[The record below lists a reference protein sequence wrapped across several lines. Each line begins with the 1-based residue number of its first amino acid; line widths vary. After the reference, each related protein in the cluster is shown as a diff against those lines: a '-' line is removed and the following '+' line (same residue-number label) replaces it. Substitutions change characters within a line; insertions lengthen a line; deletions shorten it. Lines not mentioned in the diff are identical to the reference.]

1 MAPQNIDRRTGVTRW
16 KGRLLGKPIASKLD
30 AHHRLKKRV
39 ALPVFA
45 SDAIS
50 STAYATEEILIV
62 FLTMAAVGATAFD
75 NLIPIAIMVVILL
88 AIVVNSY
95 RQTIFA
101 YPQGGGSYIVAKDNL
116 GKYPSLVS
124 GASMLVDYILTVA
137 VSVAGGVA
145 AIVSAF
151 NGLAHYRVWL
161 CVGFITLI
169 TLANLRGVRES
180 GALFAPPT
188 YLYII
193 SLAALIVV
201 GLYRVYFQDLPPI
214 SHTGLVEQEL
224 LNGQKAL
231 TLFYFLKAF
240 SSGAVALTG
249 VEAIADGVPAF
260 EKPEPRNAARTL
272 VMMAVILGTSFFG
285 LSVLAKHLE
294 PLKDHEGK
302 IRDTVLA
309 QMAEQVYGGRNIFFF
324 VTQFATFGI
333 LILAANTA
341 YADFPR
347 LSSVIAKDSFL
358 PRQFANRGDRL
369 VFSNGIIVLG
379 VAASGLVIAFGGIV
393 NALIPLYA
401 VGVFT
406 GFTLSQSGMFVRL
419 LRLKEKG
426 WHLKAFFTGL
436 GAVTTLAVALSVVI
450 VKFTDGAWIPA
461 VIIPTMILVFS
472 GINRHY
478 VRVKRFLSVAE
489 KNVPPFRTHFVV
501 VLIGS
506 INAGV
511 VQAIK
516 YAQSLRPDRLLAL
529 SIVGSNEEGEALIR
543 DWNKRFPGV
552 DLEAPVDD
560 YRNLTDMVLL
570 EIERLDG
577 LQDDDIVTVVIPE
590 FVTSL
595 RSQWLHNQS
604 ALAIKARLLFRPNT
618 VVTSI
623 PIVIPA
629 GAEAEQA

>member
-1 MAPQNIDRRTGVTRW
+1 MAPQNVDRRTGW
-16 KGRLLGKPIASKLD
+16 QRLKTTLIGAPIETHQD

-62 FLTMAAVGATAFD
+62 FLTMAAIGATAFD
-75 NLIPIAIMVVILL
+75 NLVPIAIMVVILL

-95 RQTIFA
+95 RQTIYA
-101 YPQGGGSYIVAKDNL
+101 YPHGGGSYIVAKDNL

-151 NGLAHYRVWL
+151 NGLAPYRVWL
-161 CVGFITLI
+161 CVAFIALI
-169 TLANLRGVRES
+169 TYANLRGVRES

-188 YLYII
+188 YLYIL
-193 SLAALIVV
+193 SLAALILV
-201 GLYRVYFQDLPPI
+201 GLYRVYFQDLAPI
-214 SHTGLVEQEL
+214 SHTGEVEREL
-224 LNGQKAL
+224 LEGQKAL
-231 TLFYFLKAF
+231 TIFYFLKAF

-260 EKPEPRNAARTL
+260 EKPEPKNAARTL
-272 VMMAVILGTSFFG
+272 VMMACILGASFFG
-285 LSVLAKHLE
+285 LSVLAQHLE
-294 PLKDHEGK
+294 PLKDDEGLIK
-302 IRDTVLA
+302 DTVLA
-309 QMAEQVYGGRNIFFF
+309 QMAEQVYGGRNVFFF

-358 PRQFANRGDRL
+358 PRQFTNRGDRL
-369 VFSNGIIVLG
+369 VFSNGIIFLG
-379 VAASGLVIAFGGIV
+379 IAASGLVVAFGGIV

-419 LRLKEKG
+419 ARLKEKQ
-426 WHLKAFFTGL
+426 WLTKAFFTGV
-436 GAVTTLAVALSVVI
+436 GALTTLAVALAVVI

-461 VIIPTMILVFS
+461 VVIPTMIFIFT

-478 VRVKRFLSVAE
+478 VRVKKFLNVAE
-489 KNVPPFRTHFVV
+489 KEVPPFRTHFVV
-501 VLIGS
+501 VLVGS
-506 INAGV
+506 VNAGV
-511 VQAIK
+511 AQAMK
-516 YAQSLRPDRLLAL
+516 YAQSLNPDRLMGL
-529 SIVGSNEEGEALIR
+529 SIIGSEEEGVVLNRIWRE
-543 DWNKRFPGV
+543 NFPNV
-552 DLEAPVDD
+552 ELQATVDD
-560 YRNLTDMVLL
+560 FRNLTDKVLY
-570 EIERLDG
+570 EIDRLDG
-577 LQDDDIVTVVIPE
+577 LQPDDLITVVIPE
-590 FVTSL
+590 FVTSI

-618 VVTSI
+618 VVTSVPILI
-623 PIVIPA
+623 P
-629 GAEAEQA
+629 

>member
-1 MAPQNIDRRTGVTRW
+1 MPQNIDDRTSW
-16 KGRLLGKPIASKLD
+16 QRLKKLLIGEPIETKFDS
-30 AHHRLKKRV
+30 HHRLKKRV

-62 FLTMAAVGATAFD
+62 FLTMAAVGAAAFD
-75 NLIPIAIMVVILL
+75 NLVPIAIMVVVLL

-95 RQTIFA
+95 RQTIHA
-101 YPQGGGSYIVAKDNL
+101 YPHGGGSYIVAKDNL

-151 NGLAHYRVWL
+151 NGLAPYRVWL
-161 CVGFITLI
+161 CVGFIVLI
-169 TLANLRGVRES
+169 TYANLRGVRES

-188 YLYII
+188 YLYVV
-193 SLAALIVV
+193 SLAALILV
-201 GLYRVYFQDLPPI
+201 GLYRVYFQDLGPI
-214 SHTGLVEQEL
+214 AHTGEVEREL
-224 LNGQKAL
+224 LEGQKAV

-249 VEAIADGVPAF
+249 IEAVADGVPAF
-260 EKPEPRNAARTL
+260 EKPEPKNAAKTL

-285 LSVLAKHLE
+285 LSVLARHLE
-294 PLKDHEGK
+294 PLKDHEGRIK
-302 IRDTVLA
+302 DTVLA

-379 VAASGLVIAFGGIV
+379 VAASALVVAFGGIV

-406 GFTLSQSGMFVRL
+406 GFTISQTGMFVRL
-419 LRLKEKG
+419 VKRREQS
-426 WHLKAFFTGL
+426 WPLKAFFTGV
-436 GAVTTLAVALSVVI
+436 GALTTFAVALAVVT

-461 VIIPTMILVFS
+461 VVIPAMIFAFTF
-472 GINRHY
+472 INRHY
-478 VRVKRFLSVAE
+478 ARVKQFLSVA
-489 KNVPPFRTHFVV
+489 NNQVPPFRTHFVV
-501 VLIGS
+501 VLVGS
-506 INAGV
+506 VNAGV
-511 VQAIK
+511 VQAMK
-516 YAQSLRPDRLLAL
+516 YAQSLRPDRLMGL
-529 SIVGSNEEGEALIR
+529 SIVGSDEEGALLLR
-543 DWNKRFPGV
+543 EWDEQFPGQE
-552 DLEAPVDD
+552 LQTPVDD
-560 YRNLTDMVLL
+560 FRNLTDKVLS

-577 LQDDDIVTVVIPE
+577 LQHDDIITVVIPE

-618 VVTSI
+618 VVTSV
-623 PIVIPA
+623 PIVIP
-629 GAEAEQA
+629 

>member
-1 MAPQNIDRRTGVTRW
+1 MAPQNVDRRTGW
-16 KGRLLGKPIASKLD
+16 QRLKTTLIGAPIETHQD

-62 FLTMAAVGATAFD
+62 FLTMAAIGATAFD
-75 NLIPIAIMVVILL
+75 NLVPIAIMVVILL

-95 RQTIFA
+95 RQTIYA
-101 YPQGGGSYIVAKDNL
+101 YPHGGGSYIVAKDNL

-151 NGLAHYRVWL
+151 NGLAPYRVWL
-161 CVGFITLI
+161 CVAFIALI
-169 TLANLRGVRES
+169 TYANLRGVRES

-188 YLYII
+188 YLYIL
-193 SLAALIVV
+193 SLAALILV
-201 GLYRVYFQDLPPI
+201 GLYRVYFQDLAPI
-214 SHTGLVEQEL
+214 SHTGEVEREL
-224 LNGQKAL
+224 LEGQKAL
-231 TLFYFLKAF
+231 TIFYFLKAF

-260 EKPEPRNAARTL
+260 EKPEPKNAARTL
-272 VMMAVILGTSFFG
+272 VMMACILGASFFG
-285 LSVLAKHLE
+285 LSVLAQHLE
-294 PLKDHEGK
+294 PLKDDEGLIK
-302 IRDTVLA
+302 DTVLA
-309 QMAEQVYGGRNIFFF
+309 QMAEQVYGGRNVFFF

-358 PRQFANRGDRL
+358 PRQFTNRGDRL
-369 VFSNGIIVLG
+369 VFSNGIIFLG
-379 VAASGLVIAFGGIV
+379 IAASGLVVAFGGIV

-419 LRLKEKG
+419 VRLKEKQ
-426 WHLKAFFTGL
+426 WLTKAFFTGV
-436 GAVTTLAVALSVVI
+436 GALTTLAVALAVVI

-461 VIIPTMILVFS
+461 VVIPTMIFIFT

-478 VRVKRFLSVAE
+478 VRVKKFLNVAE
-489 KNVPPFRTHFVV
+489 KEVPPFRTHFVV
-501 VLIGS
+501 VLVGS
-506 INAGV
+506 VNAGV
-511 VQAIK
+511 AQAMK
-516 YAQSLRPDRLLAL
+516 YAQSLNPDRLMGL
-529 SIVGSNEEGEALIR
+529 SIIGSEEEGVVLNRIWRE
-543 DWNKRFPGV
+543 NFPNV
-552 DLEAPVDD
+552 ELQATVDD
-560 YRNLTDMVLL
+560 FRNLTDKVLY
-570 EIERLDG
+570 EIDRLDG
-577 LQDDDIVTVVIPE
+577 LQPDDLITVVIPE
-590 FVTSL
+590 FVTSI

-618 VVTSI
+618 VVTSVPILI
-623 PIVIPA
+623 P
-629 GAEAEQA
+629 

>member
-1 MAPQNIDRRTGVTRW
+1 MSPKTKDNRTGIA
-16 KGRLLGKPIASKLD
+16 RLKEILIGKPIETHLD
-30 AHHRLKKRV
+30 SQHRLKKRV

-62 FLTMAAVGATAFD
+62 FLTMAAVGMAAFD
-75 NLIPIAIMVVILL
+75 NLVPIAIMVVVLL

-95 RQTIFA
+95 RQTINA
-101 YPQGGGSYIVAKDNL
+101 YPLGGGSYIVAKDNL

-137 VSVAGGVA
+137 VSVSGGVA

-151 NGLAHYRVWL
+151 NGLAPYRVWL
-161 CVGFITLI
+161 CVGFIVLI
-169 TLANLRGVRES
+169 TYANLRGIRES

-188 YLYII
+188 YLYIV
-193 SLAALIVV
+193 SLAALILV
-201 GLYRVYFQDLPPI
+201 GLYRVYFQDLGPI
-214 SHTGLVEQEL
+214 SHTGEVEREL
-224 LNGQKAL
+224 LEGQKAL

-249 VEAIADGVPAF
+249 IEAVADGVPAF
-260 EKPEPRNAARTL
+260 EKPEPKNANRTL
-272 VMMAVILGTSFFG
+272 MMMAVILGTSFFG
-285 LSVLAKHLE
+285 LSLLAKHLE
-294 PLKDHEGK
+294 PLKDEKGGIK
-302 IRDTVLA
+302 DTVLA
-309 QMAEQVYGGRNIFFF
+309 QLAEQVYGGRNVFFF

-369 VFSNGIIVLG
+369 VFSNGVIFLG
-379 VAASGLVIAFGGIV
+379 IAASGLVIAFGGIV

-406 GFTLSQSGMFVRL
+406 GFTISQSGMFVRL
-419 LRLKEKG
+419 VRIKEKQ
-426 WHLKAFFTGL
+426 WPIKAFFTGV
-436 GAVTTLAVALSVVI
+436 GALTTFAVAMAVVI

-461 VIIPTMILVFS
+461 VIIPSMIFIFT

-478 VRVKRFLSVAE
+478 VRVKSFLAVAD
-489 KNVPPFRTHFVV
+489 KVVPPFRTHFVV
-501 VLIGS
+501 VLVGS
-506 INAGV
+506 VNAGV
-511 VQAIK
+511 VQAVK

-529 SIVGSNEEGEALIR
+529 SVVGSDAEGVELDRIWRQNFTDVELIT
-543 DWNKRFPGV
+543 PI
-552 DLEAPVDD
+552 DD
-560 YRNLTDMVLL
+560 FRNLTDKVL
-570 EIERLDG
+570 EEVERLDG
-577 LQDDDIVTVVIPE
+577 LQPDDLITVVIPE
-590 FVTSL
+590 FVTSI

-618 VVTSI
+618 VVTSV
-623 PIVIPA
+623 PIVIP
-629 GAEAEQA
+629 

>member
-1 MAPQNIDRRTGVTRW
+1 MSPKTKDNRTAIARL
-16 KGRLLGKPIASKLD
+16 KGILIGKPIETHLD

-62 FLTMAAVGATAFD
+62 FLTMAAIGLAAFD
-75 NLIPIAIMVVILL
+75 NLVPIAIMVVILL

-95 RQTIFA
+95 RQTINA
-101 YPQGGGSYIVAKDNL
+101 YPHGGGSYIVAKDNL

-124 GASMLVDYILTVA
+124 GSAMLVDYILTVA
-137 VSVAGGVA
+137 VSVSGGVA

-151 NGLAHYRVWL
+151 NDLAPYRVWL
-161 CVGFITLI
+161 CVAFIALI
-169 TLANLRGVRES
+169 TFANLRGIRES

-193 SLAALIVV
+193 SLAALILV
-201 GLYRVYFQDLPPI
+201 GLYRVYFQDLGPI
-214 SHTGLVEQEL
+214 SHTGEVEREL
-224 LNGQKAL
+224 LEGQKAL

-249 VEAIADGVPAF
+249 IEAIADGVPAF
-260 EKPEPRNAARTL
+260 EKPEPKNANRTL
-272 VMMAVILGTSFFG
+272 IMMAVILGTSFFG

-294 PLKDHEGK
+294 PLKDHEGRIK
-302 IRDTVLA
+302 DTVLA
-309 QMAEQVYGGRNIFFF
+309 QLAEQVYGGRNIFFF

-358 PRQFANRGDRL
+358 PRQFTNRGDRL
-369 VFSNGIIVLG
+369 VFSNGVIFLG
-379 VAASGLVIAFGGIV
+379 IAASGLVIAFGGIV

-406 GFTLSQSGMFVRL
+406 GFTISQTGMLVRL
-419 LRLKEKG
+419 LRLKEKQ
-426 WHLKAFFTGL
+426 WPIKAFFTGV
-436 GAVTTLAVALSVVI
+436 GAFTTFAVAMAVVI

-461 VIIPTMILVFS
+461 VVIPSMILFFTSV
-472 GINRHY
+472 NRHY
-478 VRVKRFLSVAE
+478 VRVKQFLAVADQV
-489 KNVPPFRTHFVV
+489 VPPFRTHFVV
-501 VLIGS
+501 VLVGS
-506 INAGV
+506 VNAGV
-511 VQAIK
+511 VQAVK

-529 SIVGSNEEGEALIR
+529 SVVGSDAEGTELDRVWRQSFADVELIT
-543 DWNKRFPGV
+543 PI
-552 DLEAPVDD
+552 DD
-560 YRNLTDMVLL
+560 FRNLTDKVL
-570 EIERLDG
+570 EEVERLDG
-577 LQDDDIVTVVIPE
+577 LQPDDLITVVIPE
-590 FVTSL
+590 FVTSI

-618 VVTSI
+618 VVTSV
-623 PIVIPA
+623 PIVIP
-629 GAEAEQA
+629 

>member
-1 MAPQNIDRRTGVTRW
+1 MAPKNIDRRTALARW
-16 KGRLLGKPIASKLD
+16 KSRLIGNPIASEHD
-30 AHHRLKKRV
+30 AHNRLKKRV

-62 FLTMAAVGATAFD
+62 FLTMAVIGTAAFD
-75 NLIPIAIMVVILL
+75 NLVPIAIMVVILL

-95 RQTIFA
+95 RQTIHA
-101 YPQGGGSYIVAKDNL
+101 YPHGGGSYIVAKDNL

-124 GASMLVDYILTVA
+124 GASMLVDYILTVS

-145 AIVSAF
+145 AIISAF
-151 NGLAHYRVWL
+151 NYLAPYRIWL
-161 CVGFITLI
+161 CVGFIALI
-169 TLANLRGVRES
+169 TYANLRGVRES

-188 YLYII
+188 YLYIL
-193 SLAALIVV
+193 SLAALILV
-201 GLYRVYFQDLPPI
+201 GLYRVYFQDLGPI
-214 SHTGLVEQEL
+214 AHTGAVEQEL
-224 LNGQKAL
+224 LEGQKAL

-249 VEAIADGVPAF
+249 IEAVADGVPAF
-260 EKPEPRNAARTL
+260 EKPEPRNASQTL
-272 VMMAVILGTSFFG
+272 IIMAVILGVSFFG
-285 LSVLAKHLE
+285 LSVLAQHLE
-294 PLKDHEGK
+294 PLKDHEGQIK
-302 IRDTVLA
+302 DTVLA

-347 LSSVIAKDSFL
+347 LSSVIAKDSYL

-369 VFSNGIIVLG
+369 VFSNGIIFLG
-379 VAASGLVIAFGGIV
+379 VAASALVVAFGGIV

-406 GFTLSQSGMFVRL
+406 GFTISQTGMFVRL
-419 LRLKEKG
+419 IRRREKS
-426 WHLKAFFTGL
+426 WPLKAFFTGV
-436 GAVTTLAVALSVVI
+436 GALTTFAVAMAVVI

-461 VIIPTMILVFS
+461 VVIPSMIFLFT

-478 VRVKRFLSVAE
+478 VRVKGFLAVAE
-489 KNVPPFRTHFVV
+489 QSTPAFRTHFVV
-501 VLIGS
+501 VLVGS

-529 SIVGSNEEGEALIR
+529 SIVGSNSESIAFIAEW
-543 DWNKRFPGV
+543 DKRFPGV
-552 DLEAPVDD
+552 ELQAPVDD
-560 YRNLTDMVLL
+560 YRNLTDKVL
-570 EIERLDG
+570 EEVERLDG
-577 LQDDDIVTVVIPE
+577 MQPDDIVTVVIPE

-623 PIVIPA
+623 PIVIPD
-629 GAEAEQA
+629 GADA

>member
-1 MAPQNIDRRTGVTRW
+1 MPPQNIDDRNGWQRV
-16 KGRLLGKPIASKLD
+16 KKLLIGEPIETKFDS
-30 AHHRLKKRV
+30 HHRLKKRV

-62 FLTMAAVGATAFD
+62 FLTMATIGATAFD
-75 NLIPIAIMVVILL
+75 NLVPIAIMVVVLL

-95 RQTIFA
+95 RQTIHA
-101 YPQGGGSYIVAKDNL
+101 YPHGGGSYIVAKDNL

-151 NGLAHYRVWL
+151 NGLAPYRIWL
-161 CVGFITLI
+161 CVGFIVLI
-169 TLANLRGVRES
+169 TYANLRGVRES

-188 YLYII
+188 YLYVV
-193 SLAALIVV
+193 SLAALILV
-201 GLYRVYFQDLPPI
+201 GLYRVYFQDLGPI
-214 SHTGLVEQEL
+214 AHTGEVEREL
-224 LNGQKAL
+224 LEGQNAL

-249 VEAIADGVPAF
+249 IEAVADGVPAF
-260 EKPEPRNAARTL
+260 EKPEPKNAAKTL

-285 LSVLAKHLE
+285 LSVLAQHLE

-302 IRDTVLA
+302 IKDTVLA

-324 VTQFATFGI
+324 ITQFATFGI

-379 VAASGLVIAFGGIV
+379 VAASALVVAFGGIV

-406 GFTLSQSGMFVRL
+406 GFTISQTGMFVRL
-419 LRLKEKG
+419 VKRKEQS
-426 WHLKAFFTGL
+426 WPLKAFFTGV
-436 GAVTTLAVALSVVI
+436 GALTTLAVALAVVI

-461 VIIPTMILVFS
+461 VIIPSMIFAFTF
-472 GINRHY
+472 INRHY
-478 VRVKRFLSVAE
+478 VRVKRFLSVANNE
-489 KNVPPFRTHFVV
+489 VPPFRTHFVV
-501 VLIGS
+501 VLVGS
-506 INAGV
+506 VNAGV
-511 VQAIK
+511 VQAMK
-516 YAQSLRPDRLLAL
+516 YAQSLRPDRLMGL
-529 SIVGSNEEGEALIR
+529 SIVGSDEEGALLLR
-543 DWNKRFPGV
+543 EWDEQFPGQE
-552 DLEAPVDD
+552 LQTPVDD
-560 YRNLTDMVLL
+560 FRNLTDKVLS

-577 LQDDDIVTVVIPE
+577 LQPDDLITVVIPE

-618 VVTSI
+618 VVTSV
-623 PIVIPA
+623 PIVIP
-629 GAEAEQA
+629 